1 MKTNQ
6 MMHVDLGGF
15 RLDIEHKTGLG
26 NLTSLWAYGNE
37 LRVKAGKSPLGLDN
51 YLRMPEVCEYIVE
64 IERFLQNAVDS
75 KGESS
80 LVVNTGLEPRENSAS
95 TEISARE
102 SKDRDKLSIEYSARG
117 NTAKVVGG
125 KLTCLKTKRGRYAG
139 TWANIYILIDAAM
152 KLDPA
157 FKVRVVDT
165 FINGK
170 ILEYRD
176 SSGNHYKEMC
186 AAMGN
191 AGIVT
196 DPLDYARVA
205 KSITFACLG
214 TTEKEQ
220 WNTATKEQL
229 QRRDQ
234 IELFLSQAITAGF
247 ITGLNMAFEYVRQQR
262 LT

>member
-37 LRVKAGKSPLGLDN
+37 LRVKAGKSPLRLDN
-51 YLRMPEVCEYIVE
+51 YLSTPEVCEYIIE
-64 IERFLQNAVDS
+64 IERFIENSTDL
-75 KGESS
+75 KGNSS
-80 LVVNTGLEPRENSAS
+80 LLVTSGLEPRENSTS

-102 SKDRDKLSIEYSARG
+102 SKGRDKLSIEYSARG
-117 NTAKVVGG
+117 DTAKVVGG

-165 FINGK
+165 FIKGK

-176 SSGNHYKEMC
+176 QSGDGYKALC
-186 AAMGN
+186 AVMDD
-191 AGIVT
+191 AGLIK
-196 DPLDYARVA
+196 DKWDYSTIAQAIAFKV
-205 KSITFACLG
+205 LG
-214 TTEKEQ
+214 TRQREL
-220 WNTATKEQL
+220 WNLATKEQL
-229 QRRDQ
+229 AERDKLEVSLTFAVKNGLISSVKQ
-234 IELFLSQAITAGF
+234 VLSLIEVS
-247 ITGLNMAFEYVRQQR
+247 
-262 LT
+262 

>member
-37 LRVKAGKSPLGLDN
+37 LRVKAGKSPLGLEN
-51 YLRMPEVCEYIVE
+51 YLRTPEICEYIVE
-64 IERFLQNAVDS
+64 IERFLQNAVDF

-80 LVVNTGLEPRENSAS
+80 LVVNTGLEPLENSTS

-102 SKDRDKLSIEYSARG
+102 SKDRDNLSIEYSARG
-117 NTAKVVGG
+117 DTAKVVGG

-165 FINGK
+165 FIKGK

-176 SSGNHYKEMC
+176 QSGDGYKALC
-186 AAMGN
+186 AVMDD
-191 AGIVT
+191 AGMIK
-196 DPLDYARVA
+196 DKWDYSTIAQAIAFNV
-205 KSITFACLG
+205 LG
-214 TTEKEQ
+214 TRQREL
-220 WNTATKEQL
+220 WNLASKEQL
-229 QRRDQ
+229 AERDRLEGNLTFAVKNGYITTVVQ
-234 IELFLSQAITAGF
+234 VIKAINTA
-247 ITGLNMAFEYVRQQR
+247 
-262 LT
+262 